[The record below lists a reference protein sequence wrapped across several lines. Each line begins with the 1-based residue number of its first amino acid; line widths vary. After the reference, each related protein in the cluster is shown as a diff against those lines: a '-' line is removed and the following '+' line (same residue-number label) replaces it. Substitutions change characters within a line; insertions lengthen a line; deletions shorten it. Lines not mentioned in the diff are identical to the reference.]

1 MLLIQHEQGTGP
13 GEVSGRLVVNGQVNR
28 LSNISPNYCTR
39 PDQPLNQWLQMINDK
54 CIIKEKSNRLLIM
67 AINDYD

>member
-39 PDQPLNQWLQMINDK
+39 PDQPLNQWLQINDK